1 MKNKKISDG
10 AMGLTVLITSQV
22 IFSIAIFYWKQIHTD
37 PLQTLCNRMLWS
49 WVFALICVI
58 FFDKERT
65 CKKVF
70 ADRKKLFSFLA
81 AGLLLS
87 VNWGTYLYC
96 VNTANI
102 VESSLGYFINP
113 LLLCIAGIV
122 IYKEKMTVYNIS
134 ALILGFLGVLYMTIN
149 YGKPPVLALLLA
161 GTYAVYS
168 IIKRNCPAKP
178 YVSMFIETTA
188 MLPMA
193 LIYFFYLIA
202 NGESVFLNLGSSNQ
216 PWWLLLAG
224 IVTLSPLMLYAVGI
238 GKASMVMVG
247 FTSFISPVLS
257 LLIGVFCYGEAF
269 TLTHAISFSLVW
281 IGVVIF
287 SAGNVIEHRKKKKQ
301 ERV

>member
-1 MKNKKISDG
+1 MRNKKISDTL
-10 AMGLTVLITSQV
+10 MGLIVLIASQL
-22 IFSIAIFYWKQIHTD
+22 IFSLAIFYWKQIHTD

-58 FFDKERT
+58 LFDKEKT

-70 ADRKKLFSFLA
+70 ADKKKLFSFLG

-96 VNTANI
+96 VSTGNI

-113 LLLCIAGIV
+113 LLICIAGIV

-134 ALILGFLGVLYMTIN
+134 ALILGFLGVLYITLN

-161 GTYAVYS
+161 GTYALYS
-168 IIKRNCPAKP
+168 VIKRNCPAKP

-188 MLPMA
+188 MLPIA
-193 LIYFFYLIA
+193 LIYFSYLFY
-202 NGESVFLNLGSSNQ
+202 NGENVFLNIGSSTQ
-216 PWWLLLAG
+216 PLWLFLAG

-238 GKASMVMVG
+238 GKASMMMVG
-247 FTSFISPVLS
+247 FTSYISPVLS
-257 LLIGVFCYGEAF
+257 LLIGVLCYGEAF
-269 TLTHAISFSLVW
+269 TTTHAISFSLVW
-281 IGVVIF
+281 AGVIIFTIGNF
-287 SAGNVIEHRKKKKQ
+287 LEYKKRKKQ
-301 ERV
+301 VS